1 MFIKVAGVSKSYG
14 SQAVLTDLSLTIRG
28 ERVTALVGPSGSGK
42 STLLTILG
50 GTAMPDRGDV
60 TVVIDGERSAP
71 YEELAVWVP
80 QGSNA
85 LANRTALD
93 NAAIG
98 ALAGGHTLQSAHTLA
113 RTALDLVGLSH
124 IAQRLARH
132 LSGGELQRVSFA
144 RAICSE
150 RPLILADEPTAN
162 LDENNTLQVAKILDD
177 LRRRA
182 TIIVATH
189 DPILMSAADDVVDMR
204 QRVTT

>member
-1 MFIKVAGVSKSYG
+1 MFIEVAGVSKSYG
-14 SQAVLTDLSLTIRG
+14 SDAVLTDLSLTIRG

-50 GTAMPDRGDV
+50 GAAVPDEGEVMVD
-60 TVVIDGERSAP
+60 IGGERSTP
-71 YEELAVWVP
+71 HEGLAAWVP

-98 ALAGGHTLQSAHTLA
+98 ALAGGHTLESAHTLA
-113 RTALDLVGLSH
+113 RMALDLVGLSH
-124 IAQRLARH
+124 IAPRLARH

-162 LDENNTLQVAKILDD
+162 LDEKNARRVAQILND

-189 DPILMSAADDVVDMR
+189 DPILMSRADDVIDMR
-204 QRVTT
+204 HRAAT